1 MFDLANPH
9 SIISNHINHYFSLS
23 TNRNHHPPSF
33 SPILQYPIS
42 QTTHFL
48 LLIPFIINHSII
60 NRLMDYWF
68 PNRNCLILCFHW
80 VHFFCWQGI
89 LFSILIVWN
98 QWMNGRGKE
107 SWSGNSNNNSS
118 CSKQWTNNPTNN
130 SINNR
135 NLQYKTI
142 SNPSNWRWITTIN
155 LSMHSKA
162 TTNCLHFHLF
172 FILYRFTHIHSFGL
186 FDIGMHSWYLLI
198 LTYRVILLF
207 NQS

>member
-1 MFDLANPH
+1 MSDLEDPH
-9 SIISNHINHYFSLS
+9 SIISNHFIITSHNQR
-23 TNRNHHPPSF
+23 TWIIITPSF
-33 SPILQYPIS
+33 SPTLQYHIS
-42 QTTHFL
+42 HYTHCN
-48 LLIPFIINHSII
+48 LLILFYHSII
-60 NRLMDYWF
+60 HRLIDHWL
-68 PNRNCLILCFHW
+68 PNRNRLIFCFHW
-80 VHFFCWQGI
+80 FHFFCWQVI
-89 LFSILIVWN
+89 VLSILIVWN

-186 FDIGMHSWYLLI
+186 FDIGMHSWYLI
-198 LTYRVILLF
+198 VFTYRVILLF